1 MYSSPHMYTKKL
13 KHWEVMS
20 GWYASTL
27 SSLKGATMV
36 VTISKE
42 KECVTLIN
50 TFFTSGSEDQDEV
63 VKVLIDVTEEVMRH
77 QPGFISTSIHRS
89 YDGSTV
95 TNYAQWRSSED
106 WNAALQKSR
115 EHLQLL
121 TKYT

>member
-1 MYSSPHMYTKKL
+1 M
-13 KHWEVMS
+13 
-20 GWYASTL
+20 AI
-27 SSLKGATMV
+27 
-36 VTISKE
+36 TISKE

-50 TFFTSGSEDQDEV
+50 TFFTSGSSDQDEV

-89 YDGSTV
+89 YDGSAV

-106 WNAALQKSR
+106 WNAALQKAR

-121 TKYT
+121 TKYTRKPALYEVIYIMHAADPTVSDSI